1 MYLQAI
7 ANVSNIEIIA
17 QEWTNSSFPEFLI
30 PLIFGAKIQVL

>member
-17 QEWTNSSFPEFLI
+17 QKWIISSFPEILI
-30 PLIFGAKIQVL
+30 LLIFGAKIQVL